1 MCEERESKLQFVLQC
16 DGPRC
21 SARALPLTAG
31 AAPVRHS
38 AVHRLPKRDVKPQ
51 FLEQARFRRIHAE
64 QQRVYF
70 NPVTSSASGELW
82 FQLTV
87 RLQRAR
93 HQTIGIVT
101 VCSNPRPARDSCR
114 QVANLFHSNVF
125 ILAKGHVAAAD
136 CACMGLP

>member
-1 MCEERESKLQFVLQC
+1 MCEESESKLQFVLQC

-31 AAPVRHS
+31 AAPVRPS

-64 QQRVYF
+64 QQRVYL
-70 NPVTSSASGELW
+70 NPVTSSASGELS

-93 HQTIGIVT
+93 HQTIRI

-114 QVANLFHSNVF
+114 QLVSQQRFYSCE
-125 ILAKGHVAAAD
+125 GT
-136 CACMGLP
+136 CCCG